1 MLAAFRGQRDIAV
14 GNVVGSNIFNILCV
28 LGFSAVIAPKGIA
41 VAPAALNFDIP
52 VMTAV
57 ALACLPLFITG
68 GVVSRWEGAVFVLYY
83 IAYTVYLVL
92 AAQAHAGL
100 ASYGMAMKWVVLP
113 LTALTV
119 LVVLMKD
126 LRGRKKAAA

>member
-1 MLAAFRGQRDIAV
+1 MIQEFKTFIMK
-14 GNVVGSNIFNILCV
+14 GNLVEI
-28 LGFSAVIAPKGIA
+28 
-41 VAPAALNFDIP
+41 
-52 VMTAV
+52 AV
-57 ALACLPLFITG
+57 ALACLPLFVTG

-92 AAQAHAGL
+92 AALAHAGL